1 MPPVT
6 APPRVNQKPKTA
18 PMATIGILSP
28 LSKYSK
34 KPAPHKTTSDST
46 KWYMSALAVYTG
58 TLLGF
63 SEEHIGEPEQHQE
76 GDPRQGDA
84 PHGCLSCTGAA
95 RGVARGRI

>member
-6 APPRVNQKPKTA
+6 APPLVNQKPSTA
-18 PMATIGILSP
+18 PIATIGILSP
-28 LSKYSK
+28 LSRYSK

-46 KWYMSALAVYTG
+46 KWYMSALAVCTG

-76 GDPRQGDA
+76 GDPREGDPA
-84 PHGCLSCTGAA
+84 DGCLGCARAA
-95 RGVARGRI
+95 RGVAR